1 MYVCLL
7 SISSPFWCSSELES
21 VFNTESIQ
29 PVIEQSSN
37 IEFMSLRDDG
47 TLLLVCCQNEIHI
60 YQAEDLLQKGADP
73 LLTYKVGGVKL
84 GAWEPTVD
92 LKSATARLAI
102 LFESG
107 NVEILDVSQP
117 PDKHAREIVAEN
129 AGAFC
134 WHPSGGKIAVGQ
146 GGKISIIDSI
156 DGSIGCEIVL
166 RTEDENNSDH
176 LLADGIIWIHPTL
189 LYVSCSL
196 LGGKLSQVEFD
207 MELLHIRMMPWDQE

>member
-92 LKSATARLAI
+92 LKSATAIISMGSDASGAAAAAAAAAAATDCVSSLVSVTNDPLHFNRDLPAGLIVGIESKHVVVFRL
-102 LFESG
+102 F
-107 NVEILDVSQP
+107 VE
-117 PDKHAREIVAEN
+117 
-129 AGAFC
+129 
-134 WHPSGGKIAVGQ
+134 
-146 GGKISIIDSI
+146 
-156 DGSIGCEIVL
+156 
-166 RTEDENNSDH
+166 
-176 LLADGIIWIHPTL
+176 
-189 LYVSCSL
+189 
-196 LGGKLSQVEFD
+196 
-207 MELLHIRMMPWDQE
+207 